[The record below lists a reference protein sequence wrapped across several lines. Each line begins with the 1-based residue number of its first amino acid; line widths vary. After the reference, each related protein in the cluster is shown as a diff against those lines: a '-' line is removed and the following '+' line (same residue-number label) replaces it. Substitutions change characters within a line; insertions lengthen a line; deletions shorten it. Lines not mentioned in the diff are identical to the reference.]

1 MSGVFILPPEKLFLF
16 GSKYVLIYKSLHFCS
31 YPTVNISAIGGIQ
44 SVKHC
49 AADLRNIYKSKG
61 TTSTAVIYMNQLKR
75 CILRIIGQ
83 KAAARA
89 AALSEEYIRA
99 RPEEKEAIVAGI
111 DFERWLSEVSQ
122 ECLR

>member
-1 MSGVFILPPEKLFLF
+1 M
-16 GSKYVLIYKSLHFCS
+16 
-31 YPTVNISAIGGIQ
+31 
-44 SVKHC
+44 
-49 AADLRNIYKSKG
+49 RNIYKSKG

-89 AALSEEYIRA
+89 AALSGEYIRA
-99 RPEEKEAIVAGI
+99 KPEEKEAIIAGI